1 MRILLM
7 EDYIVYLVIGVLA
20 FVIGTLTGYLT
31 MTGYYQRRFTVVAAE
46 CERTESVVPII
57 NEMDRES

>member
-1 MRILLM
+1 M

-20 FVIGTLTGYLT
+20 FIIGILAGYLT
-31 MTGYYQRRFTVVAAE
+31 MTWYYNRRFVVVAAE
-46 CERTESVVPII
+46 CERSDSIVPII